1 MPSFARRFRR
11 GAAVVALLAWLAVVV
26 LAVAAVVLAKPD
38 DPTLSNVAWAVAI
51 ALAALAVAQAIIS
64 RSRSVALRDVK
75 RLNLDGAVFLARRQ
89 PALVSD
95 LAAYVADPE
104 IYDQVSDRW
113 VVASIDARGMAAW
126 SVGRDAHELILV
138 PWEIIGSID
147 EIKLESGRPGVA
159 VDVKPFPTPLV
170 VAVGYA
176 AFGVMA
182 AFGRRG
188 VDEVVATA
196 SALRPAVPDPQS
208 R

>member
-11 GAAVVALLAWLAVVV
+11 EAAIGALLALSVVV
-26 LAVAAVVLAKPD
+26 AVVLGGFLLARPD
-38 DPTLSNVAWAVAI
+38 DMTLSIVAWAVG
-51 ALAALAVAQAIIS
+51 LALAVVAGAQAIIS
-64 RSRSVALRDVK
+64 FSRIIALRNVK
-75 RLNLDGAVFLARRQ
+75 RHTPDGMVFLARRQ

-95 LAAYVADPE
+95 LASYIADPE

-113 VVASIDARGMAAW
+113 VVASIDARGMGAW
-126 SVGRDAHELILV
+126 SVGRDARELILV
-138 PWEIIGSID
+138 PWQMIGSI
-147 EIKLESGRPGVA
+147 EPIELESGRPGVA
-159 VDVKPFPTPLV
+159 VDVKPYPTPLV

-196 SALRPAVPDPQS
+196 NSVRPRSD
-208 R
+208 